1 MMLHNIAVS
10 FGLKWILWND
20 LSNGKWYIKLGNTA
34 NRMAEHKA
42 EIVGVQLVRW
52 DKVCIVVLW
61 KEK

>member
-1 MMLHNIAVS
+1 
-10 FGLKWILWND
+10 
-20 LSNGKWYIKLGNTA
+20 
-34 NRMAEHKA
+34 MAEHKA